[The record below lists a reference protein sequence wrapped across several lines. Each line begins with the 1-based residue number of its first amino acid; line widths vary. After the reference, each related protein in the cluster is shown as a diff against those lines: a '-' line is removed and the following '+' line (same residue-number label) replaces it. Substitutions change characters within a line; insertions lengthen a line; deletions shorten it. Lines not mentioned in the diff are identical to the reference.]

1 MAFKRLVKS
10 QMLKRSS
17 LDLDELMRYPLT
29 PVPYSLG
36 TADGYFNKTN
46 KAEMKNYLAKQLID
60 TETTTEYAN
69 DVFFIQDGN
78 AMFHSMV
85 DIPPTFKGIALRLL
99 DAMIKHK
106 KFIFSTDCYNQFSI
120 KAQERIRRGVSPKHL
135 VPGPATKK
143 PNDFKLFLCND
154 ENKQQLCRLLLK
166 VWSSDDAYSRINQCD
181 SAMLVVDGKLYS
193 LSPINGKVS
202 HDAST
207 SSYTFNN
214 SPTWHNL
221 LTV

>member
-1 MAFKRLVKS
+1 MAFKLLVKS

-17 LDLDELMRYPLT
+17 LDLNELMRYPLT

-46 KAEMKNYLAKQLID
+46 KAVMKNYLAKQLID

-85 DIPPTFKGIALRLL
+85 DISPTFKGIALRLL

-106 KFIFSTDCYNQFSI
+106 KFIFSTECYNQFSI

-135 VPGPATKK
+135 VPGPDTKK

-166 VWSSDDAYSRINQCD
+166 VWSSDDAYSRINQCY
-181 SAMLVVDGKLYS
+181 SAMLVVDGK
-193 LSPINGKVS
+193 
-202 HDAST
+202 
-207 SSYTFNN
+207 
-214 SPTWHNL
+214 
-221 LTV
+221 